1 MWIPILAVM
10 LTGLVILLW
19 HRWLEKETMPVRL
32 IVMVVYLALIVVL
45 VRLFRAQLL
54 GVPD

>member
-1 MWIPILAVM
+1 M
-10 LTGLVILLW
+10 LTGLVMLLW
-19 HRWLEKETMPVRL
+19 HRWLERETTPVRL
-32 IVMVVYLALIVVL
+32 VVMVVYLALMVVL

>member
-10 LTGLVILLW
+10 LTGLAMLLW
-19 HRWLEKETMPVRL
+19 HRWLERETAPVRL
-32 IVMVVYLALIVVL
+32 LVMVVYLALIVVL

-54 GVPD
+54 GLPE